1 MNPIARKEN
10 LVVEQDTGDLF
21 IHDLQR
27 EKHICLNPVSA
38 FVWKKCDG
46 NHNAEDIARDLEKEI
61 GVKVSTGLINS
72 TVDRLFYDRLLEI
85 HPTFI

>member
-27 EKHICLNPVSA
+27 EKYICLNPVSA
-38 FVWKKCDG
+38 FVWKRCDG
-46 NHNAEDIARDLEKEI
+46 NHNTEDIARDLEQEI
-61 GVKVSTGLINS
+61 GAKVNIGLISS
-72 TVDRLFYDRLLEI
+72 TVDQLFSESLLEKY
-85 HPTFI
+85 PAFA